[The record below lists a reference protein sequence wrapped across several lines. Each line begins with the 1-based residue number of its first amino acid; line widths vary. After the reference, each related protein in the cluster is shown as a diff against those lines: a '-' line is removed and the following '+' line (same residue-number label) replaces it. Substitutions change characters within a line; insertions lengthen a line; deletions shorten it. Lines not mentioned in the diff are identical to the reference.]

1 MGIGR
6 GFDTGTNVYV
16 TVCDINFLRFQVQTR
31 LQGILLII
39 KSVLPGSFIYRMRA
53 VISRGLYI
61 FENHFFLFQAPS
73 FQGGFSENSVLLY
86 GSYSRAVYNG
96 ARTVGI

>member
-61 FENHFFLFQAPS
+61 FYPISKDHFFVFKEVFQKILS
-73 FQGGFSENSVLLY
+73 FCMARIQERFIMA
-86 GSYSRAVYNG
+86 RA
-96 ARTVGI
+96 R